1 MSGRTR
7 YAGQTPVATVK
18 KKRMP
23 GELRLELL
31 RRRLTEVGFVSVA
44 GTAEEL
50 GVSDMTIRRDLDRL
64 EEQKVATRTHG
75 GAIAAD
81 KMQGGSIDLEE
92 PTFEARDQKNA
103 DAKSAIAAAAAR
115 IPRPGQTVGLDVGT
129 TATKLARHLHDRGEL
144 KIFTNNLRAAMTLS
158 DSAHRVYVPGG
169 QVRAK
174 ENSICGSIAVDQL
187 RKYWLDHVFI
197 GVSGITKDGCF
208 DYSLEETEIKRVYV
222 ERASN
227 VVVLCDS
234 SKFGR
239 MSLVQICDLKHID
252 VLVTESPPPQILA
265 DVLNLANVKLVLA
278 E

>member
-1 MSGRTR
+1 MIDRIPVD
-7 YAGQTPVATVK
+7 GQSPADSVK
-18 KKRMP
+18 KKRRP

-44 GTAEEL
+44 GTAEEF
-50 GVSDMTIRRDLDRL
+50 GVSEMTIRRDLDRL
-64 EEQKVATRTHG
+64 EERNVATRTHG

-81 KMQGGSIDLEE
+81 RMQGGSIDLEE
-92 PTFEARDQKNA
+92 PTFEARDERNA
-103 DAKSAIAAAAAR
+103 DAKSSIAAAAAR

-129 TATKLARHLHDRGEL
+129 TATKLARHLRDRSEL

-158 DSAHRVYVPGG
+158 DSAHGVYVPGG

-187 RKYWLDHVFI
+187 RNYWLDHVFI
-197 GVSGITKDGCF
+197 GVSGITTDGCF

-222 ERASN
+222 EQASN
-227 VVVLCDS
+227 VVILCDS

-252 VLVTESPPPQILA
+252 VLVTESPPPQALTDVLRSA
-265 DVLNLANVKLVLA
+265 DVSLVLA